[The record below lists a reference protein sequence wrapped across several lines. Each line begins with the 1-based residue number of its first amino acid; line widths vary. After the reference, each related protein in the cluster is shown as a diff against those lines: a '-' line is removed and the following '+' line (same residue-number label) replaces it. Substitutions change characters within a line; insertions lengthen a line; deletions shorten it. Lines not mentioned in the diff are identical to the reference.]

1 MDKSLVRP
9 LAVPL
14 TDGEQG
20 KGRIAVDWKA
30 PASIL
35 PGRFHALMGP
45 AKGAYYS
52 RPMSWMSRW
61 RFSSVVAQ
69 LVQKRAINRP
79 SPVGSHTSYR

>member
-1 MDKSLVRP
+1 M
-9 LAVPL
+9 PL

-20 KGRIAVDWKA
+20 KERIAADWKA

-35 PGRFHALMGP
+35 PGRLQCPISGG
-45 AKGAYYS
+45 KGAYYS

-79 SPVGSHTSYR
+79 SSVGSHTSYR